1 MKNTDKF
8 ANIKIKPFFSL
19 RKIVKDE
26 KKNRRRIYNM
36 YN

>member
-8 ANIKIKPFFSL
+8 ANIKIKPFFAL

-26 KKNRRRIYNM
+26 KKKQEKNLQHV
-36 YN
+36 